1 MSPMTR
7 TLRAKASGVVAAVL
21 VSAIAA
27 GCAPGTT
34 IQTNG
39 NSSGTTASGTKQG
52 APEQSFS
59 RFPDLPVPTGAKI
72 NLDQTVVF
80 GSGEEWFGRIALTV
94 GFNSDQMF
102 DFFKQELPGFSWQE
116 ITSVRSATS
125 VLTYQRR
132 ERIATI
138 QISGRTLTGS
148 DVMVTVSPKGAPM
161 QAPPMQMSPQQ
172 SAPVQ
177 AYPLPRR

>member
-1 MSPMTR
+1 MTR
-7 TLRAKASGVVAAVL
+7 TLTTKAGGVVAAVL
-21 VSAIAA
+21 VGGMAMGCTPAA
-27 GCAPGTT
+27 TV
-34 IQTNG
+34 QTNG
-39 NSSGTTASGTKQG
+39 NSSGAASGGTTQG
-52 APEQSFS
+52 VPEQSFS
-59 RFPDLPVPTGAKI
+59 RFPDLPVPAGAKI
-72 NLDQTVVF
+72 NLDKTVVF
-80 GSGEEWFGRIALTV
+80 GSGEEWFGRITLTV

-102 DFFKQELPGFSWQE
+102 DFFKQELPGFNWQE

-161 QAPPMQMSPQQ
+161 QAPPMQMSSPT
-172 SAPVQ
+172 APVQ
-177 AYPLPRR
+177 AYPLPKR